1 MQSGLLLHVAFIL
14 RGEKLVWFGF
24 GPFVL
29 FPFWSL
35 VRGAYV
41 RLSTAP

>member
-14 RGEKLVWFGF
+14 RVEKLVWFGF

-29 FPFWSL
+29 FPFWSFAR
-35 VRGAYV
+35 VAYV
-41 RLSTAP
+41 RLSNAP